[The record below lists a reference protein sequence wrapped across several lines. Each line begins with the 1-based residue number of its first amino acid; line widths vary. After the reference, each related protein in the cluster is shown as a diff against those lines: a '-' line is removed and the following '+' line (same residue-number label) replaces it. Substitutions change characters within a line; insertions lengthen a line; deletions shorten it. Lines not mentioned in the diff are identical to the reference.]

1 MNRRE
6 FLKLGSLAAVSAA
19 AGCRSV
25 GCRRSYDDNLTVFIS
40 DVHAKPDTYQLGR
53 FERVIDEILAM
64 DPLPRRVVC
73 LGDLAWCYGCRADY
87 EATRPLFDR
96 LTAAGIE
103 LTLGMGNHDHRAN
116 FLAVWPEYRR
126 RLLVADR
133 IVSETSLGTC
143 DLILLDT
150 LWEDHLDETR
160 MTKVNGE
167 LSPGQLDWLK
177 AELPKRTRPFFL
189 AAHHPV
195 KEIENGD
202 WKALNDLIV
211 STPNC
216 IGWLH
221 GHDHVWKNGLLTPC
235 DSKWGDNAFKRWL
248 CFPSTGHWGDIGYV
262 AMRTGEGLVRADLV
276 MLDRYYPNPDR
287 RMWIDAELLR
297 EKQGLFCTF
306 RWL

>member
-1 MNRRE
+1 M
-6 FLKLGSLAAVSAA
+6 LGSMATVSAA

-25 GCRRSYDDNLTVFIS
+25 RGLRTYDENLTVFIS
-40 DVHAKPDTYQLGR
+40 DIHVKPGTYQIGR
-53 FERVIDEILAM
+53 FERIIDRILRM

-73 LGDLAWCYGCRADY
+73 LGDVAWMYGCRVDY
-87 EATRPLFDR
+87 ETSRHLFER
-96 LTAAGIE
+96 LAAAGME
-103 LTLGMGNHDHRAN
+103 LTLGMGNHDHRSN
-116 FLAVWPEYRR
+116 FLAVWPEYRK

-167 LSPGQLDWLK
+167 LSPNQLDWLK

-189 AAHHPV
+189 GAHHPV

-202 WKALNDLIV
+202 WKALNDLVV

-221 GHDHVWKNGLLTPC
+221 GHDHAWKNGLLTPC
-235 DSKWGDNAFKRWL
+235 DRKWGDNAFKRWL
-248 CFPSTGHWGDIGYV
+248 CLPSTGHWGDIGYV
-262 AMRTGEGLVRADLV
+262 TMRTGEGIARAELLI
-276 MLDRYYPNPDR
+276 LDRYYPNPDR
-287 RMWIDAELLR
+287 RTWIDDEIVR
-297 EKQGLFCTF
+297 EKQGQSCTF
-306 RWL
+306 RW

>member
-1 MNRRE
+1 MEMNRRA
-6 FLKLGSLAAVSAA
+6 FIGGACLAVAA

-25 GCRRSYDDNLTVFIS
+25 FGSRTHDENLTVFIS

-87 EATRPLFDR
+87 EATRPLLER
-96 LTAAGIE
+96 LAAAGVE

-150 LWEDHLDETR
+150 LWEDHLDETK

-167 LSPGQLDWLK
+167 LSLGQLDWLK
-177 AELPKRTRPFFL
+177 
-189 AAHHPV
+189 
-195 KEIENGD
+195 
-202 WKALNDLIV
+202 
-211 STPNC
+211 S
-216 IGWLH
+216 
-221 GHDHVWKNGLLTPC
+221 
-235 DSKWGDNAFKRWL
+235 
-248 CFPSTGHWGDIGYV
+248 
-262 AMRTGEGLVRADLV
+262 
-276 MLDRYYPNPDR
+276 
-287 RMWIDAELLR
+287 
-297 EKQGLFCTF
+297 
-306 RWL
+306 